1 MSVVLPI
8 ETNDRFEKYTASAGQ
23 TVFPVPFPFQDN
35 ADVAALLQ
43 DPVTGDYSELSSTL
57 YTLTGAGNPSGGSL
71 AFAAGRTEGDVILML
86 GRAVLERLSSVVRDG
101 AFSSKLI
108 DGELDRNRI
117 IQQEQARD
125 IARALK
131 TDYGAAPQTLPP
143 PSPGNYLGWSADGK
157 LVSKPSEATSAA
169 AAEASA
175 AAAAASAAS
184 ISMPAA
190 PAAGDFL
197 RRNAGN
203 TAYEALTAS
212 ELVTAINVK
221 ALNAD
226 SGFSFE
232 TLATTQNYMPAGT
245 FGGAW
250 KAGHVFASSD
260 AAAFAGQRS
269 TIAITR
275 TVVGAGG
282 NNPVGDYSL
291 WVVSKNEALDGTDA
305 GEVGSIRFAN
315 FGNKVGDKAG
325 IIGSSY
331 KHRGDGTIQEGA
343 NLAFEFSAVQF
354 QNNNISDQTFNLH
367 ILGAY
372 ITNPAHQIL
381 AAQKSIGY
389 YSANHKGPLFAHLM
403 GVDDNSNVGDGTAE
417 YALYFHRSLTT
428 TSKYFSVAASTG
440 HIESVDNTAGA
451 AGGSWRRTRNKGAG
465 TNGDVLW
472 HDYYA
477 GRNAANAAMDYV
489 RLSGIIDTA
498 TAGAERG
505 TFIINTAING
515 VLTAQVTARNGVSL
529 GAATGGPLGTGTLN
543 VAAAILSNGNT
554 VVDGSRGVQF
564 RAYTATDIANA
575 AHAVNTT
582 DKVAGK
588 SIWDNTNNRILSASG
603 SATTSSWIV
612 ANGTVAITPV

>member
-43 DPVTGDYSELSSTL
+43 DPVSGDYTELSSTL

-125 IARALK
+125 IARAVK

-226 SGFSFE
+226 GGFSFD
-232 TLATTQNYMPAGT
+232 TTATTQDIGGA
-245 FGGAW
+245 FGGVF
-250 KAGHVFASSD
+250 KAGHRIFSSD
-260 AAAFAGQRS
+260 DATFAGSRA
-269 TIAITR
+269 TKAIMR
-275 TVVGAGG
+275 TAAGSGANG
-282 NNPVGDYSL
+282 PSRADYSL
-291 WVVSKNEALDGTDA
+291 HIETLKKDWLTSPILGEVDGIMLNVRQNSEGDSGGILINHSKVASASYGAVGIEQTLAWVQATTGTVLRNIHSTMGSHLPSTDIRRDGVGFSTRADA
-305 GEVGSIRFAN
+305 GSCRTGFLAYDN
-315 FGNKVGDKAG
+315 GGNWM
-325 IIGSSY
+325 Y
-331 KHRGDGTIQEGA
+331 
-343 NLAFEFSAVQF
+343 AF
-354 QNNNISDQTFNLH
+354 
-367 ILGAY
+367 
-372 ITNPAHQIL
+372 L
-381 AAQKSIGY
+381 AASSIAAGSDY
-389 YSANHKGPLFAHLM
+389 FHVTGPGNPDGSGRLR
-403 GVDDNSNVGDGTAE
+403 VGDGSGA
-417 YALYFHRSLTT
+417 APSLAFVSHAGLGFYLNGTNVIGV
-428 TSKYFSVAASTG
+428 SA
-440 HIESVDNTAGA
+440 AGA
-451 AGGSWRRTRNKGAG
+451 AININFGPAGMRIGSGLVDPGAG
-465 TNGDVLW
+465 KLNVLNAIQVNNSDVVRSRKTGW
-472 HDYYA
+472 
-477 GRNAANAAMDYV
+477 GRA
-489 RLSGIIDTA
+489 SGTFTRTTFA
-498 TAGAERG
+498 TGSITLPQLAER
-505 TFIINTAING
+505 
-515 VLTAQVTARNGVSL
+515 
-529 GAATGGPLGTGTLN
+529 
-543 VAAAILSNGNT
+543 VAALIEDFHADSGHGLI
-554 VVDGSRGVQF
+554 GS
-564 RAYTATDIANA
+564 
-575 AHAVNTT
+575 
-582 DKVAGK
+582 
-588 SIWDNTNNRILSASG
+588 
-603 SATTSSWIV
+603 
-612 ANGTVAITPV
+612 